1 MTSSPSNTYCSTAY
15 SHSTN
20 IAVIIVPVVLGMV
33 FIIIIAI
40 VIAIRNKRR
49 LSKAKKFGEV
59 TYTTVEI
66 KVEYSLIFFLISY
79 FFEKLNTSI
88 LNWKLCQVM
97 LPQLINMLI
106 LKVINF
112 YHF

>member
-59 TYTTVEI
+59 TYTTVDNKGI
-66 KVEYSLIFFLISY
+66 IGIFFD
-79 FFEKLNTSI
+79 FFFDFL
-88 LNWKLCQVM
+88 L
-97 LPQLINMLI
+97 
-106 LKVINF
+106 F
-112 YHF
+112 